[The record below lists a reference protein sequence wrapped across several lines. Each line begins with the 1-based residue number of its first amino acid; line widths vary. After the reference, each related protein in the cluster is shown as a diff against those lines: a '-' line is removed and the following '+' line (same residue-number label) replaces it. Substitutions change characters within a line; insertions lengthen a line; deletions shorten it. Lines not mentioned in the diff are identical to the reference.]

1 MKIIRLQTMGFK
13 RVTVADITPDGNL
26 IEVRGNNGAGKSSLL
41 DSIKAALGGADAAP
55 IKPVKTGEDYAAI
68 RVTLGDGKPDLIVTK
83 YFDEVG
89 EKLRVETADGAEFKA
104 GQSKVDDLL
113 GRMTFDP
120 LAFARLKPAE
130 QAIELRRIVPLSV
143 DLDQLAA
150 ADKADIAARRDVNRD
165 GKAKIAQRDAIN
177 VSGIIPEKPDR
188 EAIVA
193 RLAGAAGVNTAIE
206 RERDRRAMHERE
218 REHTLNGAFGCRT
231 EAEKLRARADELVA
245 QAVKMDGQAGAM
257 AEEARAWAPLDEPV
271 DTAALSVELA
281 KADQDLALLA
291 RVAERKRLDA
301 EVETLRGQ
309 SEAFTAKMVERAKLR
324 ETALAE
330 AAMPVPGLGFAAFGD
345 SEDLV
350 VSFEGEPF
358 SQASG
363 AQQLRVSMAL
373 AMAANPKL
381 RVMLIKDGSLLD
393 ANGLAL
399 VRDLAKGGNYQ
410 VWLEGVGEGDG
421 TGIIMEAGS
430 VKGAPEAERLAGP
443 KRRKAKGIEETSRPL
458 TDQEKADLT
467 DLSKGTRAIPDGLAV
482 DRKTGE
488 TVMIVGEQLEP
499 LPDDR
504 NMLREGSDGLAKTP
518 TRTKPRAMTSFSRGT
533 KPGDLFGGGE

>member
-1 MKIIRLQTMGFK
+1 MKVLRIQTTGFK
-13 RVTVADITPDGNL
+13 RITAVDITPEGSL
-26 IEVRGNNGAGKSSLL
+26 VEIRGNNAEGKSSLL

-68 RVTLGDGKPDLIVTK
+68 RVTLGDGEPDLIVTK

-150 ADKADIAARRDVNRD
+150 ADKADIASRRDINRD
-165 GKAKIAQRDAIN
+165 GKAKVAQRDAVN
-177 VSGIIPEKPDR
+177 VSGIIPERPDR
-188 EAIVA
+188 DAIVA
-193 RLAGAAGVNTAIE
+193 RLSGAAGVNSAIE
-206 RERDRRAMHERE
+206 RERSVRQSDR
-218 REHTLNGAFGCRT
+218 
-231 EAEKLRARADELVA
+231 LRANDHRANAEQWRMEAANLRSRADALDADAE
-245 QAVKMDGQAGAM
+245 QAVTSGLAIDERLDA
-257 AEEARAWAPLDEPV
+257 APPLGDPV
-271 DTAALSVELA
+271 DTAALSVELS
-281 KADQDLALLA
+281 KADADLALLA
-291 RVAERKRLDA
+291 RVDERKRLDA
-301 EVETLRGQ
+301 EVTRLRAE
-309 SEAFTAKMVERAKLR
+309 SEAFTAKIEERAKLR
-324 ETALAE
+324 EKALAE

-399 VRDLAKGGNYQ
+399 VRELATDGNYQ

-430 VKGAPEAERLAGP
+430 VKGAPEVERLAGP
-443 KRRKAKGIEETSRPL
+443 KRRKP
-458 TDQEKADLT
+458 KAGD
-467 DLSKGTRAIPDGLAV
+467 AEPV
-482 DRKTGE
+482 TGE
-488 TVMIVGEQLEP
+488 AKAVEPVEPVEPVAEKLEP
-499 LPDDR
+499 LPDESR
-504 NMLREGSDGLAKTP
+504 MMREGSDGLAKTP
-518 TRTKPRAMTSFSRGT
+518 TRSKPRAMTSFSRGT
-533 KPGDLFGGGE
+533 KPGDLFGES

>member
-1 MKIIRLQTMGFK
+1 MKVLRIQTTGFK
-13 RVTVADITPDGNL
+13 RITAVDITPEGSL
-26 IEVRGNNGAGKSSLL
+26 VEIRGNNAEGKSSLL

-68 RVTLGDGKPDLIVTK
+68 RVTLGDGEPDLIVTK

-130 QAIELRRIVPLSV
+130 QAVELRRIVPLSV

-150 ADKADIAARRDVNRD
+150 ADKADVASRRDINRD
-165 GKAKIAQRDAIN
+165 GKAKVAQRDAVN
-177 VSGIIPEKPDR
+177 VSGIIPERPDR
-188 EAIVA
+188 DAIVA
-193 RLAGAAGVNTAIE
+193 RLTGAADVNTAIE
-206 RERDRRAMHERE
+206 RERNRRAQLTSNAASQRATAISQRE
-218 REHTLNGAFGCRT
+218 KAENLRQ
-231 EAEKLRARADELVA
+231 EAKRIDEGADEFDA
-245 QAVKMDGQAGAM
+245 NAAKG
-257 AEEARAWAPLDEPV
+257 EAALAALPALDEAV

-291 RVAERKRLDA
+291 RVDDRARLDA
-301 EVETLRGQ
+301 EVTRLRAE
-309 SEAFTAKMVERAKLR
+309 SEAFTAKIEERAKLR
-324 ETALAE
+324 EKALAE

-399 VRDLAKGGNYQ
+399 VRELATDGNYQ

-430 VKGAPEAERLAGP
+430 VKGAPEVERLAGP
-443 KRRKAKGIEETSRPL
+443 KRRK
-458 TDQEKADLT
+458 
-467 DLSKGTRAIPDGLAV
+467 
-482 DRKTGE
+482 KTGE
-488 TVMIVGEQLEP
+488 ATVEATPGIETEAGPNDLVPVVEKLEP
-499 LPDDR
+499 LPDESR
-504 NMLREGSDGLAKTP
+504 MMREGSDGLAKTP
-518 TRTKPRAMTSFSRGT
+518 TRSKPRAMTSFSRGT
-533 KPGDLFGGGE
+533 KPGDLFGES